1 MNEFEKRA
9 IVYACACHA
18 LIHILELTYGTV
30 LAGIREEFGAGFLL
44 SGVLANVFGFAF
56 GFAALPVGVLA
67 DRLDERR
74 LLMFCSLGMGLAS
87 IGIGLAPNTYALGAA
102 LLLLG
107 LALGIFHPVS
117 SAFVARVIR
126 NRGMGYAYLGVGG
139 NIGLAAGPILAGSIA
154 SLWGWRASYL
164 VFAVPALV
172 LAVLFRSFSRA
183 ELGPGIEPR
192 ATEGAGKGELRA
204 YAIPLSLILFGAV
217 MNGFIYRG
225 AMTFLPVYLSER
237 VAVGV
242 FDLDMLFVAGSFT
255 TLALLFGVLGQFL
268 GGSLSE
274 KRRREVVALLSAT
287 ATVPLLLVVS
297 FTTEAPLMLG
307 AAGFAFFHFMGQP
320 VYNALV
326 ADYSPA
332 HWRGR
337 LFGIY
342 FFCTFGV
349 GSFSATLLGYV
360 AEAYGME
367 QVFTTSA
374 GFGVL
379 VALATAIL
387 LVRAVRGKGIR
398 PVQ

>member
-9 IVYACACHA
+9 MGYVSACHA

-30 LAGIREEFGAGFLL
+30 LVGITAEFGAGFLIL
-44 SGVLANVFGFAF
+44 GMLANVFGFAF
-56 GFAALPVGVLA
+56 GFSALPVGVLA
-67 DRLDERR
+67 DRMDERR
-74 LLMFCSLGMGLAS
+74 LLTFCCVGMGLAS
-87 IGIGLAPNTYALGAA
+87 VGIGLAPSIYVLGAA
-102 LLLLG
+102 LLVLG

-139 NIGLAAGPILAGSIA
+139 NVGLAAGPVLAGSIA

-172 LAVLFRSFSRA
+172 LAVLFRSFSRVEIRPDIA
-183 ELGPGIEPR
+183 PR
-192 ATEGAGKGELRA
+192 VVQGTGRVELRSFA
-204 YAIPLSLILFGAV
+204 VPLFLILFAAV

-225 AMTFLPVYLSER
+225 ALTFLPAYLSER
-237 VAVGV
+237 VASGL
-242 FDLDMLFVAGSFT
+242 FDLDALFIAGSFT
-255 TLALLFGVLGQFL
+255 TLALLFGVVGQFL

-274 KRRREVVALLSAT
+274 RRRREAVAVFSAT
-287 ATVPLLLVVS
+287 LTVPLLLVVS
-297 FTTEAPLMLG
+297 LSTGVPLMAG

-320 VYNALV
+320 VYNALM

-342 FFCTFGV
+342 FFCSFGV

-360 AEAYGME
+360 AEAYGIDRI
-367 QVFTTSA
+367 FAATA

-379 VALATAIL
+379 VAVASAIL
-387 LVRAVRGKGIR
+387 LVRAVR
-398 PVQ
+398 QS